1 MKANHIN
8 HKEEEVTPNQ
18 NFEKS
23 ELMQLFEFEI
33 KNPYRAQLDLINA
46 ILEEE

>member
-1 MKANHIN
+1 MQANYIN
-8 HKEEEVTPNQ
+8 RKEEENGSNE

-23 ELMQLFEFEI
+23 ELMQLFEFEV